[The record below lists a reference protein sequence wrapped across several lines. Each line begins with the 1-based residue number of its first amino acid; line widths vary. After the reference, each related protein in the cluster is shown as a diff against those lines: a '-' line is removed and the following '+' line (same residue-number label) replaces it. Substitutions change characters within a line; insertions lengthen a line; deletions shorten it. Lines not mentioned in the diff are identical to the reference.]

1 MVTRWLRVLA
11 GFAMALSAVASEA
24 QAQGR
29 QRYILRCLDASV
41 GTVLARHELIP
52 VEVLRD
58 DDQPILLVEGPDD
71 RSEVELELEVGADV
85 DVLAFERD
93 RRLVLSERQPAPA
106 LNQSVA
112 SILEA
117 LSTNTPVRYF
127 GAPAPLS
134 YASQPAGR
142 ILQLGS
148 AHQMATGNVIVAVID
163 TGVDATHPL
172 LRDVVVPGFDFTRNL
187 AGTPSDMSD
196 LQQSVASILEQSV
209 ASILEQRTVQVVNGS
224 TAAVLG
230 QSVASILEGLPPSF
244 GHGTMIAGL
253 IHYVAPTAQIMPL
266 KAFHADG
273 SSRLSDIIQAV
284 YYAVDHGARVINLSF
299 SAAEKSGELSRA
311 LNYAQRFRTIP
322 VAAAGNEGDTIVR
335 FPAGD
340 SHAIAVGSTT
350 TGDTLSAFSNYG
362 VSPIR
367 LAAPGETLV
376 TCYPA
381 AHWAAVSGSSFST
394 ALVAGAIALQIQVNP
409 QLSISDARNDLKE
422 DAIPVR
428 GIRDGRIDLPRAIR
442 RSAQRR

>member
-1 MVTRWLRVLA
+1 MVTRWLRVLLV
-11 GFAMALSAVASEA
+11 FAMALFAVTSETEA
-24 QAQGR
+24 QER
-29 QRYILRCLDASV
+29 QRYILRCPDAAV
-41 GTVLARHELIP
+41 DTVLTRHKLIP
-52 VEVLRD
+52 VEALHGGD
-58 DDQPILLVEGPDD
+58 EPILLVEGPADK
-71 RSEVELELEVGADV
+71 SEVELELEVAGDLDV
-85 DVLAFERD
+85 FAFERD
-93 RRLVLSERQPAPA
+93 RKLLLSERQPAPA

-117 LSTNTPVRYF
+117 LSTTTPAPYY

-134 YASQPAGR
+134 YTSQPAGR

-148 AHQMATGNVIVAVID
+148 AHQMATGNVLVAVID

-172 LRDVVVPGFDFTRNL
+172 LRNVVVPGFDFIRNQP
-187 AGTPSDMSD
+187 GTASDMSD

-273 SSRLSDIIQAV
+273 SSRLADIIQAV

-299 SAAEKSGELSRA
+299 SAAERSGELSRA
-311 LNYAQRFRTIP
+311 LNYAQRVRAIP

-350 TGDTLSAFSNYG
+350 NGDTLSAFSNYG

-381 AHWAAVSGSSFST
+381 AHWAAVSGTSFST
-394 ALVAGAIALQIQVNP
+394 ALVAGAIALQVQVNP
-409 QLSISDARNDLKE
+409 RLSISDARDDLGK
-422 DAIPVR
+422 DSVPVYGLR
-428 GIRDGRIDLPRAIR
+428 EGRIDLPKAIL